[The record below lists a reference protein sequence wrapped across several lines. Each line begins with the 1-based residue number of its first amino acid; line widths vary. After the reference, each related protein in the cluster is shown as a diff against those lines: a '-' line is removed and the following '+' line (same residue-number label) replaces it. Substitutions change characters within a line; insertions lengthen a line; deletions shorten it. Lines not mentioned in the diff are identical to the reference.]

1 MTVPF
6 LDYLDDPVALLSRDG
21 QVADANSA
29 FISLCK
35 LPRSQAI
42 GSDSRGVEPLSLCW
56 PLITSALLHRKEQ
69 RDRLKFEDA
78 VLDITVKPVLDG
90 EITQYVLVL
99 IHDVTDAVRL
109 DEDLRKR
116 NQELI
121 VMNTLSTAFIGAD
134 NIEAVFGDLLEKVL
148 LVSGM
153 EMGWITVLD
162 SEGKYAVKGIA
173 GFPDSFGAT
182 IEDETFGPI
191 YENASRSAKPIH
203 VLEKDDI
210 RNIPFLEREGVAMI
224 AMIPLRAGG
233 GGTIGFMGLATRNEK
248 SFDYDIAATFSS
260 IGNHIS
266 LIAEKIML
274 FQETQRLSVTD
285 ALTGLFNSRYFYH
298 CLDSEI
304 SRSKRYH
311 ERFSVVLFDVDNF
324 KAFND
329 RYGHQSG
336 DEVLV
341 EIAAHMRTISRNS
354 DVLSRYG
361 GEEFIMLLPHT
372 AKDEAVTL
380 ANRLMQAIGSR
391 KFLGSR
397 AMQVTISGGVSTYPE
412 DAEEAKALLYA
423 SDMAMYEAKEKG
435 KKQICAYKAK

>member
-1 MTVPF
+1 MPF

-21 QVADANSA
+21 QVADANNA

-42 GSDSRGVEPLSLCW
+42 GQDSRAVEPLSLCW
-56 PLITSALLHRKEQ
+56 PLITSALLHRREQ
-69 RDRLKFEDA
+69 RDRLKFDDS
-78 VLDITVKPVLDG
+78 VLDITVKPVLEG

-99 IHDVTDAVRL
+99 IRDITESVRL

-121 VMNTLSTAFIGAD
+121 VMNTLSAAFIGAN

-153 EMGWITVLD
+153 EMGWITILD
-162 SEGKYAVKGIA
+162 ADGHYAVKGVA

-182 IEDETFGPI
+182 IEDETFRPI
-191 YENASRSAKPIH
+191 YENASRSSKPIH

-210 RNIPFLEREGVAMI
+210 RKIPFLEREGVAMI

-233 GGTIGFMGLATRNEK
+233 GGAIGFMGLATRNETA
-248 SFDYDIAATFSS
+248 FDYDIATMFSS

-285 ALTGLFNSRYFYH
+285 ALTGLYNSRHFYQ

-329 RYGHQSG
+329 RYGHQTG

-341 EIAAHMRTISRNS
+341 EIAAHMRTISRAS

-372 AKDEAVTL
+372 SKDEAVTL
-380 ANRLMQAIGSR
+380 ASRLMQAIGSR
-391 KFLGSR
+391 QFLGSQ